1 MRTKSMM
8 GKCKKRLPHNFAE
21 WKPMLKP
28 DILVK
33 CWLLKN
39 SKPQFNGC
47 CVEHKERVQC
57 VINSSAFKTI
67 MKDLPGQL
75 EELWKHQPSV
85 LVVCADGYGCHR
97 ARTLAAIL
105 QAYYEQRGFNSKGP
119 FRSTCIGWRMKMC
132 VRPGC
137 KSTITETQQMYVAIG
152 DE

>member
-1 MRTKSMM
+1 MM
-8 GKCKKRLPHNFAE
+8 GTSKKVLPHNFAE

-39 SKPQFNGC
+39 WKAQFHGC
-47 CVEHKERVQC
+47 CVEHLERVKC

-75 EELWKHQPSV
+75 EELWKHKAAV
-85 LVVCADGYGCHR
+85 LVVCVDGYGCHR

-119 FRSTCIGWRMKMC
+119 FRSTCKGWRMRMC
-132 VRPGC
+132 FMQGC
-137 KSTITETQQMYVAIG
+137 KPTITETQQMYAAIG
-152 DE
+152 NER

>member
-1 MRTKSMM
+1 MM
-8 GKCKKRLPHNFAE
+8 GKSKKVLPHNFAE
-21 WKPMLKP
+21 WKPKLKP

-33 CWLLKN
+33 CWRLKN

-75 EELWKHQPSV
+75 EELWMHQASV

-105 QAYYEQRGFNSKGP
+105 RAYYEQRGFDSKGP
-119 FRSTCIGWRMKMC
+119 FRATEKGWWMKYCRMKEC
-132 VRPGC
+132 ESV
-137 KSTITETQQMYVAIG
+137 KQVTQLLYKAIA
-152 DE
+152 DK